1 MPEPNFAAFGL
12 WSCLTIAVIVVTG
25 LVYRIYRKNRNE
37 NVTS

>member
-12 WSCLTIAVIVVTG
+12 WAGLTIAVIVVTG

>member
-1 MPEPNFAAFGL
+1 MSEPNFAAFGL
-12 WSCLTIAVIVVTG
+12 WSGLTIAVIVVTG

>member
-12 WSCLTIAVIVVTG
+12 WSGLTISVIVVTG